1 MMRLDLMISLAALVV
16 LAGGSV
22 AGFRQP
28 LPRDARF
35 WGLVGAGLAGS
46 AAAAAISLHATGFG
60 IATALWLTAATALA
74 VFAAL
79 AWIRPVS
86 ARLGTL
92 LFPYLAVLALVAI
105 AFAGAPGDTAETSAW
120 GLAHAGVALI
130 ANALV
135 TVAAVAALAVMIQ
148 ERALKA
154 RRRSALAG
162 VLPGAAESEGVQG
175 TLLGFAAAALAL
187 GVATGSALQLVETG
201 RLLVLNHKTVLTVG
215 AMALLAGLSVA
226 DLRSG
231 LGGRR
236 LARGILIG
244 WLVLTLGFLGV
255 IFIKQIL
262 LA

>member
-1 MMRLDLMISLAALVV
+1 MMRLDLMVSLAALVV
-16 LAGGSV
+16 LAGGSF
-22 AGFRQP
+22 ASLRHP

-35 WGLVGAGLAGS
+35 WALVGAALTGT
-46 AAAAAISLHATGFG
+46 AAAAVISLQVTGFG
-60 IATALWLTAATALA
+60 IATALWLTSATALA
-74 VFAAL
+74 VFAGLTAV
-79 AWIRPVS
+79 RPVS

-92 LFPYLAVLALVAI
+92 LFPYLALLSLVAV
-105 AFAGAPGDTAETSAW
+105 AFAGAPGETAETSAW
-120 GLAHAGVALI
+120 GVAHAGIALF

-135 TVAAVAALAVMIQ
+135 TIAAVAALAVVIQ

-154 RRRSALAG
+154 RRRSSLAG

-175 TLLGFAAAALAL
+175 MLLGFAAAALAL

-201 RLLVLNHKTVLTVG
+201 RLLVLNHKTVLTVA

-226 DLRSG
+226 DFRSG

-244 WLVLTLGFLGV
+244 WLALTLGFLGV